1 MDFFNRETR
10 RERILD
16 NRNKAIKIKEKQR
29 AIFEK
34 TKEFEK
40 IREEEKLKKFGC
52 PIQRAEKRFFESIE
66 QTMKERGARN
76 AELLKLLQ

>member
-1 MDFFNRETR
+1 MDLLNRETR

-29 AIFEK
+29 AILEK
-34 TKEFEK
+34 SKEFEK

-66 QTMKERGARN
+66 QTMKEREARN
-76 AELLKLLQ
+76 AELLTLLQ